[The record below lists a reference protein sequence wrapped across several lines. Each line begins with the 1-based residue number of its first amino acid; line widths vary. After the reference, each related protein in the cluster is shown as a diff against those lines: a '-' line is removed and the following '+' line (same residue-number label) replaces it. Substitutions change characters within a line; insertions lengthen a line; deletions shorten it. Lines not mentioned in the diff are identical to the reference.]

1 MIRSTAK
8 RVRRH
13 GVDPNRSCNE
23 GVMLHSLEP
32 SRPADFRE
40 RFLPTQTTV
49 SGNTGPKR
57 TTSLPSISPA
67 PPQPPSATV
76 VAGNFHETGRVRQFF
91 PKICGS
97 SFSFVSQPNRSSK
110 APGARQ
116 KSVEVRG
123 IHHRANYSFRARV
136 SEIVSTGENFGIS
149 QKYRGD
155 SAEFSAEV

>member
-1 MIRSTAK
+1 M
-8 RVRRH
+8 
-13 GVDPNRSCNE
+13 
-23 GVMLHSLEP
+23 HSLEP

-91 PKICGS
+91 RKFVGARSP
-97 SFSFVSQPNRSSK
+97 SFLNQIDR

-116 KSVEVRG
+116 KCKRRPLRDRSSSD
-123 IHHRANYSFRARV
+123 HL
-136 SEIVSTGENFGIS
+136 
-149 QKYRGD
+149 GD

>member
-1 MIRSTAK
+1 M
-8 RVRRH
+8 
-13 GVDPNRSCNE
+13 
-23 GVMLHSLEP
+23 HSLEP

-67 PPQPPSATV
+67 PSQPPSATV
-76 VAGNFHETGRVRQFF
+76 VAGNFHGTGRASGARQDYKRHLRRIEAILVPNEPPHF
-91 PKICGS
+91 PLSALPFSASIRYCSSRKLPRNRPGPTVFLKICGS

-110 APGARQ
+110 ASGARQ
-116 KSVEVRG
+116 HEEASGSK
-123 IHHRANYSFRARV
+123 
-136 SEIVSTGENFGIS
+136 
-149 QKYRGD
+149 GD

>member
-1 MIRSTAK
+1 M
-8 RVRRH
+8 
-13 GVDPNRSCNE
+13 
-23 GVMLHSLEP
+23 HSLEP

-91 PKICGS
+91 RK
-97 SFSFVSQPNRSSK
+97 FV
-110 APGARQ
+110 GARSPSFLNQ
-116 KSVEVRG
+116 IDRVRHQELGRSAVEVRG
-123 IHHRANYSFRARV
+123 IHHRANYSFRAK
-136 SEIVSTGENFGIS
+136 GF
-149 QKYRGD
+149 
-155 SAEFSAEV
+155 

>member
-1 MIRSTAK
+1 M
-8 RVRRH
+8 
-13 GVDPNRSCNE
+13 
-23 GVMLHSLEP
+23 HSLEP
-32 SRPADFRE
+32 SRPADFRQ
-40 RFLPTQTTV
+40 RFLPTQATV
-49 SGNTGPKR
+49 SGDTGPKR

-76 VAGNFHETGRVRQFF
+76 VAGTATKQAGSTVF

-116 KSVEVRG
+116 KCKRDLRG
-123 IHHRANYSFRARV
+123 S
-136 SEIVSTGENFGIS
+136 
-149 QKYRGD
+149 KGD